1 MAAESRPT
9 PVTEG
14 SNSPDTGHEVRFH
27 TVCMIGAQT
36 CDEAVGGLVT
46 RSLWIP
52 RREQATHERRPF
64 F

>member
-1 MAAESRPT
+1 
-9 PVTEG
+9 
-14 SNSPDTGHEVRFH
+14 
-27 TVCMIGAQT
+27 MIGAQT